1 MIDIEQHQDLVEYLL
16 THNLIKD
23 KDHVTCSNL
32 PGGVSNR
39 TVLVE
44 HGRSGQ
50 WVIKQALEKLR
61 VEADWFSDPQRI
73 HHEANG
79 LRWLATLIGE
89 EAVPGFIYED
99 DQEHILIMEAVARP
113 HFNYKTLLLEQPPK
127 ANHAGDFANLL
138 AAIHRHSFFHRD
150 ELASIFADTSFFESL
165 RLEPYYGYAAGRVP
179 EAADFLLELM
189 QQTRT
194 RKLTLVHGD
203 YSPKNVLIYNDRL
216 VLLDH
221 EVIHF
226 GDPAFDIGFSM
237 AHFLSKA
244 HYRADLQGTFIDTA
258 QLYWQTYFKQTREE
272 PWAVELEHFCVQ
284 HTLACLLARVAGKSM
299 LEYLGPEQKK
309 TQQQIITDMIGEN
322 HASMTSAINR
332 FSTSLERYQQHSKT

>member
-1 MIDIEQHQDLVEYLL
+1 MIDIEQHGELVEYLFS
-16 THNLIKD
+16 HNLIKD
-23 KDHVTCSNL
+23 NVTCSNL

-44 HGRSGQ
+44 HGRSGH

-89 EAVPGFIYED
+89 EAVPGFVFED
-99 DQEHILIMEAVARP
+99 HHEHILIMEAVARP

-127 ANHAGDFANLL
+127 PNHARDFANLL
-138 AAIHRHSFFHRD
+138 AAIHRHSFFQRD
-150 ELASIFADTSFFESL
+150 ELAPIFADTSFFESL

-179 EAADFLLELM
+179 EAAGWLLELM

-203 YSPKNVLIYNDRL
+203 YSPKNVLIYNDQL

-244 HYRADLQGTFIDTA
+244 HYRADLRGTFIDTA
-258 QLYWQTYFKQTREE
+258 QHYWQTYFKQTGDE
-272 PWAVELEHFCVQ
+272 PWAGELEYFCVQ

-299 LEYLGPEQKK
+299 LEYLGPDQKK
-309 TQQQIITDMIGEN
+309 TQQEIILDMIREN
-322 HASMTSAINR
+322 HAGMTSAINR
-332 FSTSLERYQQHSKT
+332 FAQLLDHLQLQGKA